1 MIGLYKDIK
10 IKYYLTEIIVLFLLF
25 LGNDYLYKITNN
37 KPLELILFVVIVV
50 IAITIALIYTNKAV
64 KRIQEL
70 SMRLNGNENVREAIT
85 EIEELINKC
94 KNKRTKTVLMINLTA
109 AYINLG
115 ENETAMK
122 LLTNYEPEYDK
133 GPIGDLNQIIYL
145 NNLCEISIREGIFN
159 LAEENM
165 KVIKKLMSNDKFNDY
180 QKTLVEKIY
189 SDLVVE
195 LTLATDMTKEYKALE
210 VYYRNRFN
218 TTEDISSK
226 VFYMSQ
232 LKKIYKK
239 MKDKKKEKE
248 ANDYLKENKKELNF
262 K

>member
-10 IKYYLTEIIVLFLLF
+10 MKYYATEIFVLFLLF
-25 LGNDYLYKITNN
+25 LGNDYLYKVTNN

-50 IAITIALIYTNKAV
+50 IAIVIALIYTNKAV

-70 SMRLNGNENVREAIT
+70 SMRLNGNENVREAIA
-85 EIEELINKC
+85 EIEELIKKC

-133 GPIGDLNQIIYL
+133 GPVGDLNQIIYL

-180 QKTLVEKIY
+180 QKALVEKIY

-210 VYYRNRFN
+210 IYYKNRFN

-248 ANDYLKENKKELNF
+248 ANNYLKENKKELNF